1 MPRDRPA
8 RVCKDE
14 LPHFDRCPPDTTCAT
29 GTSFD
34 SREPPSA
41 AFRRSAPW
49 RIDRAFPVSQRA
61 SHRRRPRPR
70 MTGRALPARPW
81 PGGPERQRLPR
92 SPSLHG
98 PASRGAPC
106 HRRLPDR
113 LHYRHP
119 EPEKNAI
126 AGRIHARGACA
137 RSRREPVR
145 RRSGAIAAPQGPA
158 TSIAAPSSRQSSALN
173 GAPEPDVPPDASV
186 APSVAV
192 ASAVTVQ

>member
-1 MPRDRPA
+1 
-8 RVCKDE
+8 
-14 LPHFDRCPPDTTCAT
+14 
-29 GTSFD
+29 
-34 SREPPSA
+34 
-41 AFRRSAPW
+41 
-49 RIDRAFPVSQRA
+49 
-61 SHRRRPRPR
+61 

-98 PASRGAPC
+98 PASRGAPS

-192 ASAVTVQ
+192 AVRRHGPVGPRREGLNLRLVLADEEKRHRLHPPRRPAARQLAPETATPRGGRAEGTGERP

>member
-1 MPRDRPA
+1 MPLSVLLRKTDKGLFIIASQSTPA
-8 RVCKDE
+8 RPVPRHPYFSAIDCFIS
-14 LPHFDRCPPDTTCAT
+14 LNFLRAASPDTTRAA

-49 RIDRAFPVSQRA
+49 RIDRAFPVSRRA
-61 SHRRRPRPR
+61 SHRRRRRPR
-70 MTGRALPARPW
+70 TTGRALPVRPW
-81 PGGPERQRLPR
+81 PGRPERQRLPR

-98 PASRGAPC
+98 PASRGAPSH
-106 HRRLPDR
+106 HRVPDR
-113 LHYRHP
+113 LHCRHP

-137 RSRREPVR
+137 RSRREPGR

-158 TSIAAPSSRQSSALN
+158 
-173 GAPEPDVPPDASV
+173 
-186 APSVAV
+186 AV
-192 ASAVTVQ
+192 